1 MGANT
6 KILHKSA
13 ALSVRSHGKS
23 TNKTK
28 RNKMKLNKIHDKD
41 KAKAANNAPE
51 RPGWSSGD
59 MEK

>member
-1 MGANT
+1 MAANR

-13 ALSVRSHGKS
+13 AFSVRSHGES

-41 KAKAANNAPE
+41 KAKAANKKKL
-51 RPGWSSGD
+51 G
-59 MEK
+59 